1 MKSDKISTPHLSRFS
16 LKFRK
21 HQQASSLGF
30 KPPPR
35 IGLKGTDELCMSKTA
50 ALQLI
55 ESTRFPTCKNFLN
68 GNKCNLLR
76 PQTCQI
82 MHSSVNNFNINNKTI
97 YSKQFLDTCFGL
109 IPKMKVWNQQIQ
121 KYGTIGMDQEIEE
134 KAEKTTNFQWIR
146 RLQSYNNFIGIL
158 FYYCRLPFLFFF

>member
-50 ALQLI
+50 AL
-55 ESTRFPTCKNFLN
+55 
-68 GNKCNLLR
+68 
-76 PQTCQI
+76 
-82 MHSSVNNFNINNKTI
+82 
-97 YSKQFLDTCFGL
+97 
-109 IPKMKVWNQQIQ
+109 
-121 KYGTIGMDQEIEE
+121 
-134 KAEKTTNFQWIR
+134 
-146 RLQSYNNFIGIL
+146 
-158 FYYCRLPFLFFF
+158 